1 MSGVSFRYSEAGVR
15 KVRRVQFGIL
25 GPEELKASSVCNIVT
40 DRTFENGKPIP
51 GRLMDPALGAI
62 DLGLSVFLI
71 DARVEINRMS
81 GGRTIGSFV
90 VVFRRAVNGR
100 ASPLPGS
107 HTFTRACVCG

>member
-51 GRLMDPALGAI
+51 GGLMDPALGAI
-62 DLGLSVFLI
+62 DRLLNFASCGMDSF
-71 DARVEINRMS
+71 DHRASSKNSRP
-81 GGRTIGSFV
+81 GGR
-90 VVFRRAVNGR
+90 RAARPPERLPGR
-100 ASPLPGS
+100 PPASPTAHPPAV
-107 HTFTRACVCG
+107 RV